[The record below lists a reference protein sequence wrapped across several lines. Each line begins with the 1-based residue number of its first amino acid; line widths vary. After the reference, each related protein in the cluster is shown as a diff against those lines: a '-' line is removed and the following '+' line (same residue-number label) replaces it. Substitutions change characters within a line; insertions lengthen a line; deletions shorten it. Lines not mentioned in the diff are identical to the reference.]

1 MSGRSSGVEHNLA
14 KVGVGRSNRLARSIF
29 SDPDRRAAQ
38 FVAVVMHFVDIMYRC
53 AEPPLWAPVM
63 LYHAKSALAASLSI
77 LSLATVLSASPVS
90 AQDAPANTDENS
102 AEDDLHDRRVSPAGE
117 IVVSAQSLKEL
128 DVLAG
133 ISVLEGP
140 ELQRSMD
147 GQIGEVLAKQAGVSA
162 TGFSP
167 GASRPVLRGFSGER
181 VKVLIDGIGAIDASN
196 TSADH
201 AVTIDP
207 LTAERIEVL
216 RGPAV
221 LLYGSQAIGGA
232 VNVIDK
238 RIPLRRV
245 NEPFHFDALVE
256 ADTAHDLLSG
266 GASLDLPVGDAV
278 VFHADGSYRNADDR
292 AIAGYSLSPEL
303 RAEILDEADEEEA
316 EGHLD
321 EAEELREAAD
331 QRGVLPNSYT
341 ETWTANAGLTV
352 FEGDSNL
359 GFAVGWYDTR
369 YGVPG
374 RPGAGHH
381 HGEEEDEDH
390 DGDEDHEEEEHGEE
404 PVSIDM
410 RQFRADLRGSLDLG
424 DGFFSTLK
432 TRVGYS
438 NYTHTEFEGEEV
450 GTVFDVEGI
459 EARAELLQ
467 NPRGDLR
474 GAVGVQYF
482 YRDFEAIGAEAFVAP
497 NRTDQLSVFAL
508 QEVDLGALQ
517 LEGAARYETTDVESQ
532 PLGIERNFD
541 AFSGALSLVYQ
552 TAESGGVR
560 FGLTGSRAERAPSAE
575 DLFANGP
582 HIAIEAFA
590 RGEAGPASFSVAVF
604 KNWFD
609 DYIYLAAT
617 GAEEDGLPVF
627 QYFQGD
633 ADYFGIEGEVTVP
646 LVESDPFTLLAD
658 LRGDYVRAELD
669 DGTPLP
675 RIPPLS
681 LLGALEAQTPAFD
694 GRVEV
699 QWFDGQDEVAPFET
713 PTDGFTFVNAS
724 LAWKPIRG
732 ADTVRVVLQAE
743 NIFDVDGRRHA
754 SFTKDFVPL
763 AGRNFKASVRASF

>member
-1 MSGRSSGVEHNLA
+1 
-14 KVGVGRSNRLARSIF
+14 
-29 SDPDRRAAQ
+29 
-38 FVAVVMHFVDIMYRC
+38 
-53 AEPPLWAPVM
+53 M
-63 LYHAKSALAASLSI
+63 LYRTKTAFAASLSI
-77 LSLATVLSASPVS
+77 ASLAIALSAAPVA
-90 AQDAPANTDENS
+90 AQDSEPPADS
-102 AEDDLHDRRVSPAGE
+102 SPAEDDLHDRRVNPAGE
-117 IVVSAQSLKEL
+117 IVVSAQSLNEL

-133 ISVLEGP
+133 VSVLEGA
-140 ELQRSMD
+140 ELQRNMD
-147 GQIGEVLAKQAGVSA
+147 GQIGEVLVKQAGVSA
-162 TGFSP
+162 TSFSP

-181 VKVLIDGIGAIDASN
+181 VKVLIDGIGTIDASN

-207 LTAERIEVL
+207 LTAERVEVL

-245 NEPFHFDALVE
+245 NEPFHFDALIE
-256 ADTAHDLLSG
+256 GDTAHNLYSG
-266 GASLDLPVGDAV
+266 GASVDLPVGDSV
-278 VFHADGSYRNADDR
+278 VFHADGSYRHTDDR
-292 AIAGYSLSPEL
+292 EIAGFSVSPQL
-303 RAEILDEADEEEA
+303 RAEILEEADEEEQ
-316 EGHLD
+316 EGELE

-331 QRGVLPNSYT
+331 QRGVLPNSFT
-341 ETWTANAGLTV
+341 ETWTANAGLSV

-390 DGDEDHEEEEHGEE
+390 DEDEDHEEEEHGEE
-404 PVSIDM
+404 QVSIDM

-424 DGFFSTLK
+424 DGFFSDLK

-438 NYTHTEFEGEEV
+438 NYTHTEFEGDEV

-467 NPRGDLR
+467 NPRGNLR
-474 GAVGVQYF
+474 GALGVQYF
-482 YRDFEAIGAEAFVAP
+482 YRDFEAVGEEAFVPP
-497 NRTDQLSVFAL
+497 NRTDQFAVFAL
-508 QEVDLGALQ
+508 QEVDAGPIQ
-517 LEGAARYETTDVESQ
+517 IEGAARYETTDVESQ
-532 PLGIERNFD
+532 QVGVERNFD

-552 TAESGGVR
+552 TEEQGGVR
-560 FGLTGSRAERAPSAE
+560 FGITGSRAERAPSAE
-575 DLFANGP
+575 ELFANGP
-582 HIAIEAFA
+582 HIATQAFEIGDPTLSSESAWGVEAFA
-590 RGEAGPASFSVAVF
+590 RGEIGPASFSFAVYQ
-604 KNWFD
+604 NWFD
-609 DYIYLAAT
+609 DYIYLVET
-617 GAEEDGLPVF
+617 GAEEADLPVF
-627 QYFQGD
+627 QYLQAD

-646 LVESDPFTLLAD
+646 LIESDPFTLLAD
-658 LRGDYVRAELD
+658 LRGDYIKAELD

-699 QWFDGQDEVAPFET
+699 QWFDDQDDVAPFET
-713 PTDGFTFVNAS
+713 STEGFTFVNAS
-724 LAWKPIRG
+724 LAWKPVRG
-732 ADTVRVVLQAE
+732 ENTVRVVLSAE
-743 NIFDVDGRRHA
+743 NIFDVTGRRHA